1 MLYPL
6 KFPIPDKKTTVV
18 SFNNIMSHLK
28 PGIRI
33 IFNFVLLY
41 ISIKL
46 GEMAL
51 IGKILSKHL
60 VVKLTK
66 NASPNTFTF

>member
-1 MLYPL
+1 MT
-6 KFPIPDKKTTVV
+6 FPIPDKKTTVV
-18 SFNNIMSHLK
+18 NFNNIMSHLK

-33 IFNFVLLY
+33 ILNFVLLY

-51 IGKILSKHL
+51 IGKK
-60 VVKLTK
+60 
-66 NASPNTFTF
+66 PE

>member
-6 KFPIPDKKTTVV
+6 TFPIPDKKTTVV
-18 SFNNIMSHLK
+18 SFNNITSHLK

-51 IGKILSKHL
+51 IGKK
-60 VVKLTK
+60 
-66 NASPNTFTF
+66 PE

>member
-6 KFPIPDKKTTVV
+6 TLPIPDKKTTVD

-41 ISIKL
+41 TGIDRKK
-46 GEMAL
+46 A
-51 IGKILSKHL
+51 
-60 VVKLTK
+60 
-66 NASPNTFTF
+66 